1 MQAAHEAILIGGLL
15 VVLAI
20 AAGLLGARAKAP
32 LLLVFLGLGMLAGED
47 GPGGIPFSDFR
58 LTYLLGSVALV
69 VILFEGGLKT
79 SGAMIRAAGWPAL
92 ALATVG
98 TGVTACILGAATV
111 AMVGGDWRAGLLLG
125 AMMAP
130 TDAAAVASVLRASGL
145 HLPLRV
151 DAVLEIESGLNDPMA
166 VFLTLLLV
174 EALLAGQGFD
184 GGHAVV
190 LFLREMV
197 GGAVLGV
204 AGGVVM
210 ALAVRRLPAPVSLL
224 PVLVAAAALA
234 LFGAAQMLETS
245 GFLAVYLAGAIVT
258 RLVGE
263 QGAGEAAVALE
274 RAFEAFGWMA
284 QIGLFLGL
292 GLLVTPHQLLPLA
305 GIAAAFAGVLI
316 FVARPVSAVLCLRPF
331 GFSWGESAFIGWVGL
346 RGGVPIYLAIMP
358 VLAGVPGGE
367 LGFAAAFVIV
377 LISLVVQG
385 WTIGP
390 AARVFG
396 LTRGSVRGFGGL
408 VRK

>member
-1 MQAAHEAILIGGLL
+1 MHAAHETILAGGAL
-15 VVLAI
+15 VLLAI

-47 GPGGIPFSDFR
+47 GPGGIAFDDFR

-79 SGAMIRAAGWPAL
+79 STAMLKAAGWPAL

-98 TGVTACILGAATV
+98 TGITAAILGAAV
-111 AMVGGDWRAGLLLG
+111 VGLAGGEWRAGLLLG

-130 TDAAAVASVLRASGL
+130 TDAAAVASVLRANGL
-145 HLPLRV
+145 ALPARV
-151 DAVLEIESGLNDPMA
+151 DAVLEVESGLNDPMS

-174 EALLAGQGFD
+174 EALLAG
-184 GGHAVV
+184 HAVSAGPALV
-190 LFLREMV
+190 MFAREMV
-197 GGAVLGV
+197 GGVVFGAI
-204 AGGVVM
+204 GGFAM
-210 ALAVRRLPAPVSLL
+210 
-224 PVLVAAAALA
+224 AALLRRVTA
-234 LFGAAQMLETS
+234 PPSLFPALLLAAILTLFGAAQMLETS
-245 GFLAVYLAGAIVT
+245 GFLAIYLAGTIV
-258 RLVGE
+258 
-263 QGAGEAAVALE
+263 AARGGPNVKEIE
-274 RAFEAFGWMA
+274 RAFEAFGWIA

-292 GLLVTPHQLLPLA
+292 GLLVTPHNLVPLA
-305 GIAAAFAGVLI
+305 ATAAAIACVLI
-316 FVARPVSAVLCLRPF
+316 FVARPVAALLCLRPF

-385 WTIGP
+385 WTVAP
-390 AARVFG
+390 AARLFG
-396 LTRGSVRGFGGL
+396 LLRR
-408 VRK
+408 